1 MARASM
7 NPDGRADKSKIGRL
21 PFAIRNAVARMLRDG
36 ATAKQVCEFVNAS
49 PAFSALRRETG
60 CGPLN
65 AQNVT
70 DWRSGGYIAWCRE
83 QQRAERLRALAES
96 AYHIADATGGSPA
109 GVGASILAGRLVDM
123 LEHADDSSAL
133 ELAGALVNLRR
144 GENEAARLE
153 LDRRREELRRESLQ
167 LEREKFRWQ
176 AASTALKLFEDA
188 RARAVAEGPGT
199 NEEKIRA
206 LLAYMDAQEGGTEG

>member
-1 MARASM
+1 MRRSK

-21 PFAIRNAVARMLRDG
+21 PFAIRGAVARMLRDG
-36 ATAKQVCEFVNAS
+36 ATARQVCEYVNAS
-49 PAFSALRRETG
+49 PAFAALRRETG
-60 CGPLN
+60 CAPLN

-70 DWRSGGYIAWCRE
+70 DWRSGGYLAWCHE

-96 AYHIADATGGSPA
+96 AYHIAEATGDAPA
-109 GVGASILAGRLVDM
+109 GVGSKIISGRLLDM
-123 LEHADDSSAL
+123 LENADDSSVL
-133 ELAGALVNLRR
+133 ELAGAVVNLRR

-206 LLAYMDAQEGGTEG
+206 LIAYMDEQEAAP

>member
-1 MARASM
+1 MRKSM

-60 CGPLN
+60 CAPLN

-96 AYHIADATGGSPA
+96 AYHIAEATGGSPA
-109 GVGASILAGRLVDM
+109 GVGSSILAGRLVDM
-123 LEHADDSSAL
+123 LGKTRVQRMDPLQHHDSAWRKRAIRRTRTSSCLTPKMARCGKPPL
-133 ELAGALVNLRR
+133 LRPAGR
-144 GENEAARLE
+144 
-153 LDRRREELRRESLQ
+153 
-167 LEREKFRWQ
+167 
-176 AASTALKLFEDA
+176 
-188 RARAVAEGPGT
+188 P
-199 NEEKIRA
+199 I
-206 LLAYMDAQEGGTEG
+206 

>member
-1 MARASM
+1 MRKSQ
-7 NPDGRADKSKIGRL
+7 NPDGRADKSKLGRL

-49 PAFSALRRETG
+49 PDFAALRRETG

-83 QQRAERLRALAES
+83 QQRADRLRALAES

-123 LEHADDSSAL
+123 LENADDSSAL

-206 LLAYMDAQEGGTEG
+206 LIAYMDAQEGGSEG